1 MLHFG
6 IREHAAAS
14 IVNGIALH
22 GRTRA
27 FSGTFLIF
35 SDYQRP
41 AIRLGALMGVPSLYV
56 WTHDSIGLGED
67 GPTHQPVEQ
76 LASCAPSRAWTS
88 SAPATRTRS
97 PRPGRPCWR
106 TTRTRPASC

>member
-14 IVNGIALH
+14 IVNGISLH

-76 LASCAPSRAWTS
+76 LASLRAI
-88 SAPATRTRS
+88 AGLDVVRPGTRTRS
-97 PRPGRPCWR
+97 PWPGRPCWR
-106 TTRTRPASC
+106 TRTTRPGSC

>member
-1 MLHFG
+1 MLHRYPGRKWGVLHFG

-14 IVNGIALH
+14 IVNGISLH

-41 AIRLGALMGVPSLYV
+41 A
-56 WTHDSIGLGED
+56 
-67 GPTHQPVEQ
+67 
-76 LASCAPSRAWTS
+76 
-88 SAPATRTRS
+88 
-97 PRPGRPCWR
+97 
-106 TTRTRPASC
+106 PASPP